1 MENKNFQILEIGT
14 FQPLSVKFISEMVKD
29 GGKLSKYYR
38 RLSTQ
43 KQKYFKHLATN
54 RML

>member
-14 FQPLSVKFISEMVKD
+14 FQPLSVKFISETVKD
-29 GGKLSKYYR
+29 GGKLSTYYR

-43 KQKYFKHLATN
+43 SIQAFS
-54 RML
+54 